1 MELEVAV
8 QFCSYTPIFN
18 QTFILF
24 TYGEMEKKEK
34 KSELKWLSKKQQKN
48 VNETLE
54 LLRKYYPNLEIDKVD
69 LEKGRVHLK
78 GGEKN

>member
-1 MELEVAV
+1 
-8 QFCSYTPIFN
+8 
-18 QTFILF
+18 
-24 TYGEMEKKEK
+24 MEKLLELLNEYEKEVK

-69 LEKGRVHLK
+69 LEKWRVHLK

>member
-1 MELEVAV
+1 M
-8 QFCSYTPIFN
+8 
-18 QTFILF
+18 
-24 TYGEMEKKEK
+24 KKE
-34 KSELKWLSKKQQKN
+34 KSELKRLPKKDQKN

>member
-1 MELEVAV
+1 METIKE
-8 QFCSYTPIFN
+8 
-18 QTFILF
+18 
-24 TYGEMEKKEK
+24 EKKA
-34 KSELKWLSKKQQKN
+34 ELKWLSKKQQKN

-78 GGEKN
+78 GGEKS

>member
-1 MELEVAV
+1 MSKEE
-8 QFCSYTPIFN
+8 
-18 QTFILF
+18 
-24 TYGEMEKKEK
+24 EK

-69 LEKGRVHLK
+69 LEKWRVHLK
-78 GGEKN
+78 SGEKN

>member
-1 MELEVAV
+1 
-8 QFCSYTPIFN
+8 
-18 QTFILF
+18 
-24 TYGEMEKKEK
+24 MEKRKE
-34 KSELKWLSKKQQKN
+34 KSELKWFSKKQQKN
-48 VNETLE
+48 VNEALE